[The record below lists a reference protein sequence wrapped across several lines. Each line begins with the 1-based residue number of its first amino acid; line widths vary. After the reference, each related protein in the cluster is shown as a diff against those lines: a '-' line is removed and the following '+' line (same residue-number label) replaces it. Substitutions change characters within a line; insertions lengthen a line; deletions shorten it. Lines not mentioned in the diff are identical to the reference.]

1 MSKTVFPVIPDPT
14 SDPRSLVE
22 CIKALTVT
30 VNMLT
35 GSAPQGG
42 LGTGRVPVLYLDD
55 NRPDPENVQ
64 EGDFWLS
71 PYSQL
76 FVCSTKAP
84 MQLFTSFGGQMA
96 FRPQTNTPAANGKK
110 AWRAVAAVAQQNP
123 DRERANFELTKT
135 SGGMNR

>member
-1 MSKTVFPVIPDPT
+1 MSKNVFPVIPDAT

-35 GSAPQGG
+35 GSAPQNG
-42 LGTGRVPVLYLDD
+42 LGTGRTPILYLDD

-64 EGDFWLS
+64 EGDFWIS
-71 PYSQL
+71 PYGQL
-76 FVCSTKAP
+76 FYCTTRNP
-84 MQLFTSFGGQMA
+84 LQLFNSGGRLG
-96 FRPQTNTPAANGKK
+96 FNPQTNSDSANGQK
-110 AWRAVAAVAQQNP
+110 AWRSVAATAQPNP
-123 DRERANFELTKT
+123 SPERANFELTKT

>member
-35 GSAPQGG
+35 GSTPQNG
-42 LGTGRVPVLYLDD
+42 LGTGRVPVIYLDD
-55 NRPDPENVQ
+55 NRPDPENVM

-76 FVCSTKAP
+76 FICSTKNP
-84 MQLFTSFGGQMA
+84 LQLFQSGNRLSFN
-96 FRPQTNTPAANGKK
+96 PQTNTNSANGKK
-110 AWRAVAAVAQQNP
+110 AWRAIAAAAAPNP
-123 DRERANFELTKT
+123 GPEKANFELTKT